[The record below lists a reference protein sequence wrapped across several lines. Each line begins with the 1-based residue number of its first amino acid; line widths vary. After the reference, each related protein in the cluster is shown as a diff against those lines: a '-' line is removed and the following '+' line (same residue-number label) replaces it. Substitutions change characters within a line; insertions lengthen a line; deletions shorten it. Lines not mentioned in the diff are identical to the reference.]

1 MAKGSNVA
9 QLNDHRGSGKPE
21 DSILA
26 QPDEKFLSR
35 IKSAVDDL
43 EEIDEK
49 RTELTASKTAIFAQL
64 AADYAVNKDAMRAA
78 MRYVKLKDD
87 AKQNYDLTYQVCR
100 RALGSPVQMDLFD
113 QQLERA
119 VKIDQAKRKIEAV
132 PATGEDPKSKAEAL
146 FVPPGAEE
154 GDKPAKR
161 LPRGSTPPKAGG

>member
-1 MAKGSNVA
+1 
-9 QLNDHRGSGKPE
+9 
-21 DSILA
+21 
-26 QPDEKFLSR
+26 
-35 IKSAVDDL
+35 
-43 EEIDEK
+43 
-49 RTELTASKTAIFAQL
+49 
-64 AADYAVNKDAMRAA
+64 
-78 MRYVKLKDD
+78 
-87 AKQNYDLTYQVCR
+87 
-100 RALGSPVQMDLFD
+100 MDLFD